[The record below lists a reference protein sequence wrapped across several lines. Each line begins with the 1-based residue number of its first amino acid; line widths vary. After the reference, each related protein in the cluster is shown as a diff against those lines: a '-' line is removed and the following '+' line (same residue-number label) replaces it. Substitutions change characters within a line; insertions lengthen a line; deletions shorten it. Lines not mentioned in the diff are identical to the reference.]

1 MQTYF
6 SSPVYQICS
15 TAETRAEL
23 PGCILPWVTNTDAF
37 KKRPD
42 MKFIPG
48 LYYGGIAAVV
58 I

>member
-15 TAETRAEL
+15 IAVTRAEL
-23 PGCILPWVTNTDAF
+23 PGCILPWVTNTAAF

-48 LYYGGIAAVV
+48 PYYGG
-58 I
+58 